1 MINSVMRIIAHL
13 DMDAFFASVEERDNP
28 RFRGKPLVVG
38 ADPKGGEGR
47 GVVSTANYKAR
58 EYGIHSAMPISQAWR
73 FAEEAHAAGKPA
85 AVFCAVNMKKYGEV
99 SGRIMTIVAEKVP
112 LVEQTSIDEA
122 YLDLSFA
129 GTYAAAEK
137 IAREIKEIIAKKER
151 LTTTVG
157 IGPNRLI
164 AKIATEMH
172 KPDGLTVI
180 RGEEAAGT
188 LAPLPLR
195 AIPGVG
201 PKTEALF
208 ARRGARFVRDLLPF
222 SCEALRE
229 LCGAW
234 GAQLYEHLRGRDDAP
249 VGVEEE
255 AKSIGEQETFEKDAG
270 EPSFVSARVRA
281 LADAVVARL
290 ARQGFSA
297 FRRAVL
303 TVRFADFTT
312 KTKSRT
318 FPVACASA
326 DALAFEMLKLLIPFF
341 DARENPAKKP
351 IRLVGVRVEGLE

>member
-1 MINSVMRIIAHL
+1 
-13 DMDAFFASVEERDNP
+13 MDAFFASVEERDNP

-58 EYGIHSAMPISQAWR
+58 EYGMHSAMPISRAWR
-73 FAEEAHAAGKPA
+73 LAEEARAAGKPA
-85 AVFCAVNMKKYGEV
+85 AVFCAVNMRKYGEV
-99 SGRIMTIVAEKVP
+99 SRRIMGIASEKV
-112 LVEQTSIDEA
+112 LCVEQTSIDEA
-122 YLDLSFA
+122 YLDLSSA
-129 GTYAAAEK
+129 GSYQAAEK
-137 IAREIKEIIAKKER
+137 IAREIKSSIGKKER

-157 IGPNRLI
+157 IGPNRFI

-180 RGEEAAGT
+180 REEAAAGT
-188 LAPLPLR
+188 IAPLPLR

-222 SCEALRE
+222 SSEELRE
-229 LCGAW
+229 LCGVW
-234 GAQLYEHLRGRDDAP
+234 GVQLYERLRGRDDTP
-249 VGVEEE
+249 MGIEEE
-255 AKSIGEQETFEKDAG
+255 TKSMGEQETFEQDTG

-290 ARQGFSA
+290 GRQGFSA

-303 TVRFADFTT
+303 TVRFADFRTMT
-312 KTKSRT
+312 RSRT
-318 FPVACASA
+318 FPDALASA
-326 DALAFEMLKLLIPFF
+326 DALAFEMLKLLMPFF

-351 IRLVGVRVEGLE
+351 VRLVGVRVEGLE